1 MRIMQRTIAALT
13 TVVLLLTAGLARAQ
27 TPAAL
32 SPARSSAAQTPPEGM
47 VLIPA
52 GDFLM
57 GTDQT
62 DGTDNNQANNT
73 PLSNNDARPQ
83 HTATT
88 KAFFLDKNDVTNAQY
103 KAFCDETGITPPPQ
117 WKNGQ
122 FPEGQD
128 NFPVTRVNWYEA
140 RAYATWA
147 GKRLPTETEWEHAA
161 RGTDGRAYAWGGEW
175 DDSKA
180 AWNGS
185 PIAVGSKPAGASP
198 YGALDMAG
206 NVAQWTSSWFDAYA
220 GSPVK
225 QPDFGQKTL
234 KVVRGGPGYGGNN
247 QAQTFY
253 REVCKPDSRNMWV
266 GFRCAK
272 DISSAE

>member
-1 MRIMQRTIAALT
+1 MRITPRKTVALT
-13 TVVLLLTAGLARAQ
+13 TAVLLSMAPWAGAQ
-27 TPAAL
+27 NAAAPL
-32 SPARSSAAQTPPEGM
+32 PLRSSATQTPPDGM

-52 GDFLM
+52 EEFKM

-83 HTATT
+83 HTAKTV
-88 KAFFLDKNDVTNAQY
+88 AFFLDKNDVTNAQY
-103 KAFCDETGITPPPQ
+103 KAFCDETGIAPPPQ
-117 WKNGQ
+117 WKSGA
-122 FPEGQD
+122 FPEGQGD
-128 NFPVTRVNWYEA
+128 FPVTRVDWYEA
-140 RAYATWA
+140 RAYASWA

-161 RGTDGRAYAWGGEW
+161 RGTDGRTYPWGNDW
-175 DDSKA
+175 DDSKV
-180 AWNGS
+180 AWSGS
-185 PIAVGSKPAGASP
+185 PIAVGSKPTGASP

-206 NVAQWTSSWFDAYA
+206 NVAQWTSSWFDAYP
-220 GSPVK
+220 GSPTK
-225 QPDFGQKTL
+225 QPDFGLKTL
-234 KVVRGGPGYGGNN
+234 KVVRGGVGYGGNN